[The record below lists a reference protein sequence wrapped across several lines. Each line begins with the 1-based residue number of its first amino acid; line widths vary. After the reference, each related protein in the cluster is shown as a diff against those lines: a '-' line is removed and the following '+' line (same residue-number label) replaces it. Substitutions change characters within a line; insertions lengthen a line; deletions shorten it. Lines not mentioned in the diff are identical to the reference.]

1 MPNSEQKELFMEKRK
16 SMLSYAFSG
25 GIILLGID
33 FLSKYIANSR
43 LPFEKTV
50 STIFSF
56 LFFYRTYNTGY
67 HFLFGP
73 IKNHFIWALT
83 GLIFVSILI
92 FSLSKSI
99 LKENLNRGN
108 RIIYSVILALT
119 IGAMGNVLEILFWGR
134 ATDFFIFRPFPWPSN
149 ICDQYINGIIYIVLP
164 IIIIKSII
172 DHRREKTRQFQ
183 DRNSSE

>member
-1 MPNSEQKELFMEKRK
+1 MPSSEQKELFMEKRK
-16 SMLSYAFSG
+16 SILSYAFSG

-33 FLSKYIANSR
+33 FLTKYIANLL

-56 LFFYRTYNTGY
+56 LVFYRTYNTGY

-83 GLIFVSILI
+83 GLIFVTFLI

-99 LKENLNRGN
+99 LKENLDRGN

-119 IGAMGNVLEILFWGR
+119 IGAMGNVLEILFRGH

-172 DHRREKTRQFQ
+172 DHRREKTRPSR
-183 DRNSSE
+183 DRDSSE